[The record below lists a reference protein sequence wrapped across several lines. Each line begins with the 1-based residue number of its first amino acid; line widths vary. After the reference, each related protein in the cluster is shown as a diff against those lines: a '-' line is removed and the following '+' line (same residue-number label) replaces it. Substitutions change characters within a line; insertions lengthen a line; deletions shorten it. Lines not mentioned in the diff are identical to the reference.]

1 MTDSLENLFVH
12 GTEMDLALLGEV
24 LAPYVR
30 LAKQTGQPIP
40 TAAFAEVSA
49 GGKIIVYALA
59 RKAGCALGL
68 MSGPEKATPREI
80 SEATGV
86 KNGTTKPTVIALA
99 KKGLLVSE
107 GGSYS
112 VPNHALPHIRD
123 AIK

>member
-1 MTDSLENLFVH
+1 MADLLEDLVVDE
-12 GTEMDLALLGEV
+12 TEIDRALLREV
-24 LAPYVR
+24 LSPYVR
-30 LAKQTGQPIP
+30 LAKLTGHPIP
-40 TAAFAEVSA
+40 TAAFSQLSA

-86 KNGTTKPTVIALA
+86 KNGTTKHTVIVLA
-99 KKGLLVSE
+99 KKGVLVSD

-112 VPNHALPHIRD
+112 VPNHALPHLRD